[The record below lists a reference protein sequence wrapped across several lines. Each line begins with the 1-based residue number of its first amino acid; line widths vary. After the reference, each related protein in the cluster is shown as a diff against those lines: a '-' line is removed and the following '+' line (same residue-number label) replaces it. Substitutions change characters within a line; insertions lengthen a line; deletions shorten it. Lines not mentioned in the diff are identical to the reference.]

1 MLEIPIRENG
11 EVRWVEVD
19 PRLLKNILTIK
30 SKTSPTQQR
39 FIEWWN
45 LYDKKTTKKESIAYF
60 KKHITDDLFKKIIE
74 HTKEYVKSK
83 REPAFTRFNVFL
95 RDNFTCQYCGNK
107 QRTKDLTFDHV
118 VPRSNGGKTN
128 WGNVVSACSPC
139 NFKKGNKLSNIIG
152 MFPLIKPSVPSQSL
166 LRNNGKEFPPNF
178 LHKSWQDFLYWD
190 TELEN

>member
-74 HTKEYVKSK
+74 HTKEYVKSNDKVYRLDPIRYLK
-83 REPAFTRFNVFL
+83 R
-95 RDNFTCQYCGNK
+95 NK
-107 QRTKDLTFDHV
+107 WEDE
-118 VPRSNGGKTN
+118 
-128 WGNVVSACSPC
+128 
-139 NFKKGNKLSNIIG
+139 IIFAPIDEKATLEG
-152 MFPLIKPSVPSQSL
+152 FPLDKSGRARLGRCSKC
-166 LRNNGKEFPPNF
+166 NGIHFGDIFKI
-178 LHKSWQDFLYWD
+178 H
-190 TELEN
+190 TEDSSCCKAKLNKYK